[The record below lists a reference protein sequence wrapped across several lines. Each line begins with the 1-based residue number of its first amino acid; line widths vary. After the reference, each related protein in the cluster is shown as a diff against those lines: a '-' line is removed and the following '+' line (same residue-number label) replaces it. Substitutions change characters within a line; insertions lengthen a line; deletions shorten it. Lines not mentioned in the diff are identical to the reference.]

1 VSLPTATIALPAK
14 LRHDQAMAWL
24 DGLRLPTGADGAT
37 VIDASALASFD
48 STALAC
54 LIEVRR
60 RAQILGTSVQIT
72 GLPDRLQRLAKVYGL
87 ADLL

>member
-1 VSLPTATIALPAK
+1 
-14 LRHDQAMAWL
+14 MAWL
-24 DGLRLPTGADGAT
+24 DGLRLPTGTDGTT
-37 VIDASALASFD
+37 VIDASALTSFD

-60 RAQILGTSVQIT
+60 RAQFLGTSVQIT
-72 GLPDRLQRLAKVYGL
+72 GLPDRLQRLANVYGL